1 MENVRPNPSCK
12 FTVKFRDRVV
22 VKSSGLNACVVKED
36 KQKGEAVVAV
46 AGKAGFET
54 YKMGQLV
61 FVKSSSVACTSWAK
75 VATTAR
81 TLQTKRVDF
90 ACICGKVW
98 FFIPSFC
105 VPFIRIYFIYFSP

>member
-1 MENVRPNPSCK
+1 MVNVRPNPSCK

-36 KQKGEAVVAV
+36 TQKGEAVVAV

-61 FVKSSSVACTSWAK
+61 FVKSSSDACTSFPQGT
-75 VATTAR
+75 TTAASNC
-81 TLQTKRVDF
+81 TLPKN
-90 ACICGKVW
+90 AICSVCALKKLNAHV
-98 FFIPSFC
+98 SAQH
-105 VPFIRIYFIYFSP
+105 S